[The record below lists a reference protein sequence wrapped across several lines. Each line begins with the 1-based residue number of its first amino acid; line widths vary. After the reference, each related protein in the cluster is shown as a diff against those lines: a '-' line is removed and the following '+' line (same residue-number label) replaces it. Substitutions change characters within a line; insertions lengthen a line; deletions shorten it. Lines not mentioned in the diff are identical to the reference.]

1 MKFKVGDLF
10 FYVDNT
16 GTCKHLS
23 HLIITK
29 ITGNCIW
36 YAHNSRSIIFR
47 QRHVFENWI
56 KEGKLTL
63 AARC

>member
-10 FYVDNT
+10 FYV
-16 GTCKHLS
+16 GKGPGKHLS

-36 YAHNSRSIIFR
+36 YAHNSRNIIFR

>member
-1 MKFKVGDLF
+1 MKLKVGSLY
-10 FYVDNT
+10 FYGDKESGKT
-16 GTCKHLS
+16 LS

-36 YAHNSRSIIFR
+36 YAHNSRTILFR

-56 KEGKLTL
+56 KEGKLAL
-63 AARC
+63 AALL